1 MLFRSRRCEPSDIGE
16 SGFVLVLSLVVLL
29 MLSLFGAWALQTSTF
44 ELKVAGGEQQVEN
57 QFNIVEGAAYAE
69 AGKVGFFQKDF
80 YKITNPSLFNQP
92 LIPMTDVLFNPGTD
106 ANVPLVANLPVPP
119 TPPALIAYL
128 GSFPDR
134 WPCDNLLRD
143 RNNPSTANAIEYNAF
158 DYRYLVTY
166 RYPSSPPIGYDA
178 SMFSGYKFRIQG
190 NAALVVIE
198 LGGNKVGVKASL

>member
-44 ELKVAGGEQQVEN
+44 ELKVADGEQQIEN

-80 YKITNPSLFNQP
+80 YKITNPSLLNQL
-92 LIPMTDVLFNPGTD
+92 LIPITD
-106 ANVPLVANLPVPP
+106 ADFDPGSDTSKTLAGILATDP
-119 TPPALIAYL
+119 TT
-128 GSFPDR
+128 
-134 WPCDNLLRD
+134 WPWDNLLRD
-143 RNNPSTANAIEYNAF
+143 YTSPSTANAF

-166 RYPSSPPIGYDA
+166 RYPSTPPIGYDA

-190 NAALVVIE
+190 NAALVVVE